1 MRPSIR
7 TRLLSAVLLLICWT
21 GVHAQFELGPSQLLD
36 PPAPTLEGPRHI
48 RIRLRSSGFVGK
60 VGGVAFGGT
69 AEPSPSTTFKS
80 LSLSYRPQEKDG
92 RRLWVTVDG
101 RQFPA
106 QIYDWQMI
114 PIARFADSPYK
125 SCVTLF
131 GELKSSTETKK
142 YRDNGDTVINYHPA
156 FVNNLLGLRIFQLD
170 ILIGHHE
177 AVYLPAQKGGT
188 YVLGEGETQPDLEA
202 NEKGWKA
209 VRNLQWR
216 LRLELK
222 ARPGSYVITDDGRDI
237 QFDFDGGSLRIA
249 GEPYIYFWRYKGK
262 TPDYSLVDAYVKAA
276 LDVGAG
282 ADASPPA
289 ERRKAY
295 AKLLLDELNQTDVEY
310 DTPLVTSTL
319 RTLLDKKD
327 DQARAAYIETLSTD
341 AIRDTAIDLRVLD
354 DVRTVVPLK
363 EYTER
368 MSSDTNLLRSIN
380 PAVWDAGVEVMRYAA
395 FFRYVKANYPA
406 QWDGFT
412 AQLGQVPV
420 VNTPTVFK
428 RSRN

>member
-7 TRLLSAVLLLICWT
+7 TRLLSAVLLLVCWT

-80 LSLSYRPQEKDG
+80 LSLNYRPEEKDG

-131 GELKSSTETKK
+131 GELNDRTETDK
-142 YRDNGDTVINYHPA
+142 YRDEGSMVINYHPA
-156 FVNNLLGLRIFQLD
+156 LVDNLLGLRIFQLD
-170 ILIGHHE
+170 ILIGYHE
-177 AVYLPAQKGGT
+177 AVYLPALKGGK
-188 YVLGEGETQPDLEA
+188 YILGEGETHPDLEA
-202 NEKGWKA
+202 NEEGWKA
-209 VRNLQWR
+209 VRALRRR
-216 LRLELK
+216 LGSELN
-222 ARPGSYVITDDGRDI
+222 ASPDSYIITDDGRDI
-237 QFDFDGGSLRIA
+237 RFDFEGGNLRIE
-249 GEPYIYFWRYKGK
+249 GEPYIYFWTYKGEAD
-262 TPDYSLVDAYVKAA
+262 DYSLVDAYIKAA

-282 ADASPPA
+282 AGAPPPTD
-289 ERRKAY
+289 RRKAY
-295 AKLLLDELNQTDVEY
+295 TKLLLDQLNQTDVEY
-310 DTPLVTSTL
+310 DTPVVSSTL
-319 RTLLDKKD
+319 KTLLDMKD
-327 DQARAAYIETLSTD
+327 DKARAAYIEHLATD
-341 AIRDTAIDLRVLD
+341 AIRDAAIDLRVFGD
-354 DVRTVVPLK
+354 MRTVVPLK

-368 MSSDTNLLRSIN
+368 MSSDTKLLRSIN
-380 PAVWDAGVEVMRYAA
+380 PTVWDTGVEVMRYAA

-406 QWDGFT
+406 QWESFNS
-412 AQLGQVPV
+412 QLGRAPIVK
-420 VNTPTVFK
+420 TPTVFK
-428 RSRN
+428 RSRK